1 MPESWYAGSPTIDID
16 GDEIQVV
23 GALAPPELPDGTPE
37 DEVRVAEQ
45 ARIAGFREETRGA
58 RMRIADE
65 AQPAFRRAV
74 SWGAE
79 CGGTGILFTTAGV
92 PVMTR
97 LRMDDRQALDTLI
110 DAGVA
115 RSRSE
120 ALAWCVRLVDQHEA
134 EWIRELRDAMSAV
147 EEVRNRG
154 PKIARATSE
163 RAGVPACPYGTCTLT
178 IRSRTTSASP
188 TTRCARPSL
197 TSWPATARSTT
208 RPSTEGALPANTKEL
223 IALAISITREC
234 DGCIAAHGRNAGPA
248 RRARRGGRRDDRR
261 RHHHERRPRPRVG
274 PRALAAFDEFAQSSP
289 EYLRPGP
296 DARRPAPAFS
306 RPRRA

>member
-1 MPESWYAGSPTIDID
+1 MSEESNEARRGARGRRRAGGLPPSGPEQERLIGAWFAGRVPDSWFEGSPTIEID

-23 GALAPPELPDGTPE
+23 GTLAPPQLPEGAGE

-45 ARIAGFREETRGA
+45 ARISGFREESRQA

-65 AQPAFRRAV
+65 AQTAFRRAV

-79 CGGTGILFTTAGV
+79 CGGSRVLFTTAGV

-120 ALAWCVRLVDQHEA
+120 ALAWCVRLVAQHEA
-134 EWIRELRDAMSAV
+134 EWIGELREAMSAV

-154 PKIARATSE
+154 PRS
-163 RAGVPACPYGTCTLT
+163 AGTGTGT
-178 IRSRTTSASP
+178 
-188 TTRCARPSL
+188 
-197 TSWPATARSTT
+197 
-208 RPSTEGALPANTKEL
+208 GA
-223 IALAISITREC
+223 
-234 DGCIAAHGRNAGPA
+234 
-248 RRARRGGRRDDRR
+248 
-261 RHHHERRPRPRVG
+261 
-274 PRALAAFDEFAQSSP
+274 
-289 EYLRPGP
+289 
-296 DARRPAPAFS
+296 
-306 RPRRA
+306 